1 MLQLG
6 VIGLGIGRS
15 HALAMMRS
23 GKAQVAAI
31 CDIDPK
37 RMEQVAAELGGEVAM
52 YTDWRQLLRH
62 EGLDGVCV
70 ASPDQYHGEMV
81 CRALDAGLHVLCEKP
96 LALHYDE
103 CSEMI
108 ERAKQTGKRLMVGQ
122 VCRVAPGFALAKRI
136 IDAGQIGEIFFI
148 ESEYAHDYIDI
159 RGWRMDP
166 ALKRHPVTGG
176 GCHAVD
182 LVRFLTG
189 KEPLEAFS
197 YSNHKMLPGW
207 PCDDTTIAVLK
218 FEENIV
224 GKIFVCTGCKRDY
237 TMRTVIY
244 GSKGTIICDNTT
256 PHLSLFVEAF
266 EGADRFMGKKMQ
278 NIEHRIPVSLSS
290 HNIEAEVNEF
300 CDCILQD
307 REPSIGA
314 IEGARA
320 VAICEAIIRSSET
333 GAAEKILYEGSME

>member
-1 MLQLG
+1 MLKLG

-23 GKAQVAAI
+23 GKAKVVAI
-31 CDIDPK
+31 CDIDPA
-37 RMEQVAAELGGEVAM
+37 RMEKVASELGGDVSM
-52 YTDWRQLLRH
+52 YTDYRELLRH

-70 ASPDQYHGEMV
+70 ASPDQYHRDMV
-81 CRALDAGLHVLCEKP
+81 CEALDLGLHVLCEKP
-96 LALHYDE
+96 LALHADE
-103 CSEMI
+103 CREMI
-108 ERAKQTGKRLMVGQ
+108 AKAEQVGRKLMVGQ
-122 VCRVAPGFALAKRI
+122 VCRVAPGFALAKKI
-136 IDAGQIGEIFFI
+136 IDEGVIGDIFFI

-166 ALKRHPVTGG
+166 ELKRHPVTGG

-182 LVRFLTG
+182 LVRFLTD

-197 YSNHKMLPGW
+197 YSNHKMLIDW

-218 FEENIV
+218 FEDDVI
-224 GKIFVCTGCKRDY
+224 GKVFVSTGCKRNY

-256 PHLSLFVEAF
+256 PYLSLFVDEF
-266 EGADRFMGKKMQ
+266 EGASRFMGKKMQ
-278 NIEHRIPVSLSS
+278 NIEHQIPVSLSS
-290 HNIEAEVNEF
+290 HNIEAEVSEF
-300 CDCILQD
+300 CDCITQN

-314 IEGARA
+314 IEGAVA
-320 VAICEAIIRSSET
+320 VAVCEAIIRSSET
-333 GAAEKILYEGSME
+333 GNPEKIVY